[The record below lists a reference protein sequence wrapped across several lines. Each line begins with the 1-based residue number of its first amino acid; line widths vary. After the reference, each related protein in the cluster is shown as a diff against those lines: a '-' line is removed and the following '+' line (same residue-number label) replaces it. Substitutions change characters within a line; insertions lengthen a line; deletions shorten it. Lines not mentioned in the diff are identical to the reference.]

1 MQSSRP
7 SICTAARSRRR
18 SGSAALLL
26 LVLLATGADARAEPW
41 ALVGILQGS
50 AVVVRQSSRFALAEG
65 AALNEGDLL
74 ETPVGSYVQI
84 ELADGSIVGVAEA
97 SRLALKPRLAG
108 KAAASPRLY
117 LLEGWLK
124 VRPPAKSEA
133 TFDFVSPQ
141 AEIQAKDGAVVVHV
155 VPKAY
160 AVFVESGS
168 AQLAQRDPPRTSV
181 ALKRADFAAQLP
193 GSDRPAV
200 ATRIAPDFLQ
210 QLPRPFRDPL
220 PARAELFARRSIVLR
235 PLGPVA
241 YADVAAWLRTEPAL
255 RLPLSR
261 QWRGRAAD
269 PSFRAEVA
277 ANLGAHMEWEPV
289 IFPERFL
296 PKKAP
301 EPPRLSASAAAAG
314 GPANATN

>member
-1 MQSSRP
+1 MQSSWP
-7 SICTAARSRRR
+7 SPCIAARSRRW
-18 SGSAALLL
+18 SSLAALVFLLPVL
-26 LVLLATGADARAEPW
+26 LVAGADARAEPW

-50 AVVVRQSSRFALAEG
+50 AVVVRQSNRFALAEG
-65 AALNEGDLL
+65 AALNEGDLV
-74 ETPVGSYVQI
+74 ETPAGSYVQI

-108 KAAASPRLY
+108 SKTAASPRLY

-124 VRPPAKSEA
+124 VRLAAKSESP
-133 TFDFVSPQ
+133 FVLVSPQ
-141 AEIQAKDGAVVVHV
+141 AEIQAKDGALVVRVA
-155 VPKAY
+155 PKAY

-168 AQLAQRDPPRTSV
+168 AQLLQRDPPRTSV
-181 ALKRADFAAQLP
+181 ALKPADFAAPLP
-193 GSDRPAV
+193 GGDRPAV

-220 PARAELFARRSIVLR
+220 PARAELFARRSIVLQ

-241 YADVAAWLRTEPAL
+241 YADVAAWLHTEPAL

-269 PSFRAEVA
+269 PSFRTEVA

-301 EPPRLSASAAAAG
+301 EPPRLSASAAAG
-314 GPANATN
+314 GG